1 MDRFLILTATV
12 LGSFFVCGCG
22 AGVAPEIAAL
32 RVKLAVMSTSP
43 PAVVVVPAAPAGEK
57 PIADIR
63 KALKDGELKPDQ
75 TFVVRARI
83 NAGDFPPFA
92 DGMAAFVVTD
102 ATGHDGDES
111 HNPHEC
117 PFCKRDIKNVIARVE
132 FKDKAGALI
141 KTDARELFDV
151 KEFDLLVIE
160 GTGQFAEDDTLVI
173 DATKLFVKR

>member
-32 RVKLAVMSTSP
+32 RVKL
-43 PAVVVVPAAPAGEK
+43 VVPAAPAGEK

-63 KALKDGELKPDQ
+63 KALQDGELKPNQ